1 MKQLPILIIT
11 ILIIGALSV
20 MAKSRSGSNPAEDT
34 RKADYI
40 YLEALRARSQGKN
53 DAAYSLLQRARELNS
68 DDKT

>member
-40 YLEALRARSQGKN
+40 YLEALRGQIAGQKRCGLFTASAGKG
-53 DAAYSLLQRARELNS
+53 AQL
-68 DDKT
+68 